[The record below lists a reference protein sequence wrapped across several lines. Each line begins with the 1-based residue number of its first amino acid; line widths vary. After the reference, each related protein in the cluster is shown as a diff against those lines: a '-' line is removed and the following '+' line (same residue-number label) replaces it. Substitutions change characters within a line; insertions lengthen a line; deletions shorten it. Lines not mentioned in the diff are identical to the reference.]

1 MFSVVKKIGMHLSS
15 VNKRYCC
22 TLADPILVVGI
33 CFFLNLSQIQY
44 AFPLYKHTGYK
55 KRELSVAREW
65 RLVLG

>member
-33 CFFLNLSQIQY
+33 CFF
-44 AFPLYKHTGYK
+44 
-55 KRELSVAREW
+55 
-65 RLVLG
+65 